1 MDPTFLLTPVILI
14 SVVIFIAWPL
24 IQEGKANLSQEES
37 HLVSAI
43 AEKEAV
49 LMGLKD
55 LEMDF
60 RMGKLSEEDYQNS
73 REELETRALQAI
85 EYVESLEKKKK

>member
-1 MDPTFLLTPVILI
+1 MDPTFLLTPIILI

-24 IQEGKANLSQEES
+24 IQEGEANLCQEES
-37 HLVSAI
+37 QLVSAI

-85 EYVESLEKKKK
+85 EHVESLEKKKK